1 MGLVTHCINLNEL
14 NLCKLGAIDNPQI
27 TLKPPPLQVLTDSIT
42 QSVGC
47 MGVVR
52 QCYNKSMKTSQPDI
66 IVISPDGEY
75 LMIVEVKLNDIV
87 VRKPMA
93 IEQLRQLMASRNCS
107 LGILVSGECIVL
119 LRDSLEQ
126 SNGASIRIVGEA
138 KLPFSILPPAD
149 NQWEGKHG
157 LEFESRVQRWL
168 EELKLPSSTKKLPDH
183 LRELLDEQI
192 ISLLRLG
199 EVRAAGPRW
208 SKAAK

>member
-1 MGLVTHCINLNEL
+1 
-14 NLCKLGAIDNPQI
+14 
-27 TLKPPPLQVLTDSIT
+27 
-42 QSVGC
+42 

-52 QCYNKSMKTSQPDI
+52 RCYNKSMKTAQPDI
-66 IVISPDGEY
+66 VVISPDGEY
-75 LMIVEVKLNDIV
+75 LMIVEVNLNDIV
-87 VRKPMA
+87 VRKPIA

-107 LGILVSGECIVL
+107 IGILVSGERIIL

-126 SNGASIRIVGEA
+126 SNGASIDIVGEA
-138 KLPFSILPPAD
+138 KLPYTLLPPAD
-149 NQWEGKHG
+149 SQWEGKHG

-168 EELKLPSSTKKLPDH
+168 EELKLPSSTKKLPDD
-183 LRELLDEQI
+183 LRELLGEQI